1 MLEFGLIQPTLGERM
16 ATVTYRQ
23 AVEGRLGVV
32 SCFSP
37 LFYAERWQIVVL
49 ALELYRQFGVDMQV
63 YYIQSALEEIRNLL
77 EVYERLGHLRIEP
90 WTLIEL
96 AKSGQRTL
104 GYDPNTEMEW
114 RNQASAHTDCL
125 LNYKAAADFII
136 IGDID
141 DFLFP
146 KLGNTYAQEFQR
158 LHRLFPEGAGF
169 TYARYNADFT
179 AGWELHAWSGQS
191 GV

>member
-1 MLEFGLIQPTLGERM
+1 MVVLFNAEQDPARPLTFMCRSQN
-16 ATVTYRQ
+16 ATV
-23 AVEGRLGVV
+23 
-32 SCFSP
+32 FSP
-37 LFYAERWQIVVL
+37 LFYAERWQIIVL

-77 EVYERLGHLRIEP
+77 EVYERLGRLRIEP

-125 LNYKAAADFII
+125 LNYK
-136 IGDID
+136 
-141 DFLFP
+141 
-146 KLGNTYAQEFQR
+146 
-158 LHRLFPEGAGF
+158 
-169 TYARYNADFT
+169 
-179 AGWELHAWSGQS
+179 
-191 GV
+191 